1 MRYKSIPAEMYI
13 NNRNRLVSKMKPG
26 SLAIVNANDEMPR
39 SGDQTFG
46 YRQNSDLFYLT
57 GLDQEKCI
65 LVLCPWHP
73 LENMRE
79 VLFTVKT
86 NDLMVTW
93 NGYKYTFEDVRNISG
108 IKTVKWIEDFDFTL
122 KEMMS
127 QVQTVYLN
135 QNEYIKFFT
144 EVPYRDLRFAE
155 KMHHDFPV
163 HGYERLAPLITSL
176 RTAKQPR
183 EIEQIKKA
191 CDITGDGFKRVL
203 RFVKPG
209 VMEYEVEAEYTH
221 EFIRQGCNGHA
232 YNPIIASGKNAC
244 ILHYVNNDLVC
255 NDGDLLLMD
264 VGAEYGLY
272 CADMTR
278 TIPVNGKFTPR
289 QRQVYDAVLRLLKA
303 GMTML
308 TPSNTNDNWHKAICS
323 LMEKELVG
331 LGLITEDDIRKQEPG
346 NPAFFKYYM
355 HGSGHFLGLDV
366 HDVGSKQQT
375 FEHGAVMTCEPGIYI
390 PEEGIGIRLENDI
403 MVADEPVNLMA
414 GIPVEPDEIEELM
427 RSGK

>member
-1 MRYKSIPAEMYI
+1 MRYKPIPSEMYI
-13 NNRNRLVSKMKPG
+13 NNRARLVGKMKPG
-26 SLAIVNANDEMPR
+26 SIAIVNANDEMPR
-39 SGDQTFG
+39 SGDQTFP

-65 LVLCPWHP
+65 LILCPSHP
-73 LENMRE
+73 LESLRE

-86 NDLMVTW
+86 SDLMVTW
-93 NGYKYTFEDVRNISG
+93 NGHKYTFEQARELSG
-108 IKTVKWIEDFDFTL
+108 IKTIKWTDDFEFTL

-144 EVPYRDLRFAE
+144 DVPYRDLRFAE
-155 KMHHDFPV
+155 KMRRDFPV
-163 HGYERLAPLITSL
+163 HSYERLAPLITSL
-176 RTAKQPR
+176 RAAKQPP

-191 CDITGDGFKRVL
+191 CNATGDAFDRVL
-203 RFVKPG
+203 KFVKPG
-209 VMEYEVEAEYTH
+209 VLEYEVEAEMTH
-221 EFIRQGCNGHA
+221 EFIRQGCSGHA

-244 ILHYVNNDLVC
+244 ILHYVNNDLPC

-264 VGAEYGLY
+264 FGAEYGLY

-289 QRQVYDAVLRLLKA
+289 QRQVYDAVLRVLKA
-303 GMTML
+303 GMAML
-308 TPSNTNDNWHKAICS
+308 TPGNNNDNWHKAVCALI
-323 LMEKELVG
+323 EKELVG
-331 LGLITEDDIRKQEPG
+331 LGLINEDDIKKQVAD

-366 HDVGSKQQT
+366 HDVGSKQQP
-375 FEHGAVMTCEPGIYI
+375 FEHGAIMTCEPGIYI
-390 PEEGIGIRLENDI
+390 PEEGIGIRLENNV
-403 MVADEPVNLMA
+403 MVASKPVNLMA
-414 GIPVEPDEIEELM
+414 HIPVEPDEIEALM
-427 RSGK
+427 QAAR